1 MFEIVKLKSE
11 VYQKRFKAENYKA
24 NDPLNQAT
32 SDEILRHELEKIR
45 EALFNLPY
53 EESGREIIS

>member
-24 NDPLNQAT
+24 NDPLNQAS

-45 EALFNLPY
+45 DALFNLPY
-53 EESGREIIS
+53 EESSQ